1 MIETDGLLLLFAL
14 LTLENA
20 GIPVPGEASLIAASI
35 YAGSTRGI
43 GLAAVVI
50 VAVSA
55 IVIGGTIGYSI
66 GRSLGSRLLAHYGR
80 YIWLNEARLKTGRY
94 LFMRHG
100 GKIVFFGRFVV
111 LIRTA
116 LTLIAGA
123 NRMGFTHFTIV
134 NALGGFVWVLVVS
147 SSAYLFG
154 HELRRIAG
162 PAAAVVFVGTLIFL
176 AALIVFFRHHE
187 KELEARAEAAL
198 PGPLT

>member
-1 MIETDGLLLLFAL
+1 MIQTDGLLLLFAL
-14 LTLENA
+14 LALENA
-20 GIPVPGEASLIAASI
+20 GIPVPGEATLIAASL

-43 GLAAVVI
+43 GLPAVVI
-50 VAVSA
+50 VATAA
-55 IVIGGTIGYSI
+55 IVLGGTIGYWI
-66 GRSLGSRLLAHYGR
+66 GRMLGAPLLAHYGR

-123 NRMGFTHFTIV
+123 NRMGFPHFAVV
-134 NALGGFVWVLVVS
+134 NTLGGFVWVLVVS

-154 HELRRIAG
+154 HEMRRIAG
-162 PAAAVVFVGTLIFL
+162 PAAIVVLVGTLIFL
-176 AALIVFFRHHE
+176 AALILFFRRHE